1 MKLKLNSA
9 ITMVALVI
17 TIVILLI
24 LASVTLTMVLGDNG
38 LLNKAKASVD
48 KYQEK
53 AMEEELML
61 AQIESTIDDTNS
73 GDSKLNSIFLN
84 CYPVG
89 SIYMSGNDTNP
100 EKIWGG
106 KWERYAQGQ
115 VLVGVNEEDVNFDTA
130 GKTGGEKRHTL
141 SVAEMPSHN
150 HAFEYNSG
158 GGGTGFWSIS
168 VGEGIRSTTYTIP
181 TGGNQPHNNLQPY
194 ITCYMWIRTE

>member
-1 MKLKLNSA
+1 
-9 ITMVALVI
+9 MVALVV

-24 LASVTLTMVLGDNG
+24 LAGVTLTMLLGDNG
-38 LLNKAKASVD
+38 LLNKTRVSVD

-53 AMEEELML
+53 AMEENLML
-61 AQIESTIDDTNS
+61 EQAEITMSDASS
-73 GDSKLNSIFLN
+73 GNSKLNSIFLK

-89 SIYMSGNDTNP
+89 SIYMSGNNVNP
-100 EKIWGG
+100 EEIWGG

-115 VLVGVNEEDVNFDTA
+115 VLVGVNEEDADFDTA

-141 SVAEMPSHN
+141 TVAEMPSHN
-150 HAFEYNSG
+150 HSFVYNGG
-158 GGGTGFWSIS
+158 GGGTGLWSIS
-168 VGEGIRSTTYTIP
+168 VGEGIRSTTSTNS